1 MIEEMKNKKLKWLNI
16 INPTSQDLNYL
27 EKEYKFHALDLED
40 CRSKVQR
47 PKFEDY
53 DSYKFLVFHF
63 PVMKQVE
70 YRLIM
75 EEVDIF
81 WGKNYLITLH
91 SGALI
96 KLNEIFKDLKDRKTT
111 VNEYL
116 SKDSDYLLYKIIHD
130 LVLTIFPIMDRI
142 SKEIDIIDKSFDK
155 IKPIK
160 LIERIS
166 ILRRNIIFLQTSFKP
181 HKSIF
186 SIFESRLEKQEEKG
200 MDIYWGD
207 IGDYISKL
215 MDMAEDY
222 QELLEGLYSSIDT
235 LLTYRTNNIIK
246 TLTIFS
252 VIMLPLSF
260 ITGFFGMNLK
270 LPLANFPFAVEII
283 SSIMILIALA
293 MIIFFKIR
301 KF

>member
-1 MIEEMKNKKLKWLNI
+1 MVEEIKKNNLKWINI
-16 INPTSQDLNYL
+16 NNPTSQDLEYL
-27 EKEYKFHALDLED
+27 EKQYKFHALDLDD

-53 DSYKFLVFHF
+53 DDYKFLVFHF

-70 YRLIM
+70 YRLTM

-81 WGKNYLITLH
+81 WGKNYIITLH
-91 SGALI
+91 STGFTKI
-96 KLNEIFKDLKDRKTT
+96 NEIFNSIKNEKDAK
-111 VNEYL
+111 NEYL
-116 SKDSDYLLYKIIHD
+116 SKDSDYLLYQIIHD
-130 LVLTIFPIMDRI
+130 LVITIFPIMNRI
-142 SKEIDIIDKSFDK
+142 SREIDIIDNSFDK
-155 IKPIK
+155 LKPIK

-181 HKSIF
+181 HKNIF
-186 SIFESRLEKQEEKG
+186 SIFEIKLENQEEKG

-270 LPLANFPFAVEII
+270 LPLANLPSAAGVVSF
-283 SSIMILIALA
+283 IMLIIALA
-293 MIIFFKIR
+293 MLIFFKIR

>member
-1 MIEEMKNKKLKWLNI
+1 MIEEVKYKNLKWINI
-16 INPTSQDLNYL
+16 TSPTSQDLNFL

-53 DSYKFLVFHF
+53 DNYKFLVFHF

-70 YRLIM
+70 YRLTM

-91 SGALI
+91 SGVLI
-96 KLNEIFKDLKDRKTT
+96 KINEIFNNSKEQKNIQ
-111 VNEYL
+111 NEYL

-155 IKPIK
+155 LKPIK

-166 ILRRNIIFLQTSFKP
+166 ALRRNIIFLQTSFKP

-186 SIFESRLEKQEEKG
+186 AIFESRLENQEEKG

-270 LPLANFPFAVEII
+270 LPFENFPFAVEII
-283 SSIMILIALA
+283 STIMILIALA

>member
-1 MIEEMKNKKLKWLNI
+1 MIEEIKKKNLKWINI
-16 INPTSQDLNYL
+16 TNPTSQDLEYL
-27 EKEYKFHALDLED
+27 EKQYKFHALDLDD

-53 DSYKFLVFHF
+53 DDYKFLVFHF
-63 PVMKQVE
+63 PVMKQIE
-70 YRLIM
+70 YRLTM

-81 WGKNYLITLH
+81 WGKNYIITLH
-91 SGALI
+91 SSGLTKI
-96 KLNEIFKDLKDRKTT
+96 NEIFNNIKNNKT
-111 VNEYL
+111 VIDKYL
-116 SKDSDYLLYKIIHD
+116 SKDSDYLLYQIIHD
-130 LVLTIFPIMDRI
+130 LVITIFPIMNRI
-142 SKEIDIIDKSFDK
+142 SKEIDIIDNSFDK
-155 IKPIK
+155 LKPIK

-166 ILRRNIIFLQTSFKP
+166 ALRRNIIFLQKSFKP
-181 HKSIF
+181 HKNIF
-186 SIFESRLEKQEEKG
+186 SIFEIKLENQEEKG

-207 IGDYISKL
+207 IGDYINKL

-260 ITGFFGMNLK
+260 ITGFFGMNLN
-270 LPLANFPFAVEII
+270 LPLANLPFAAGVV
-283 SSIMILIALA
+283 SFIMLIIALA
-293 MIIFFKIR
+293 MLIFFKIR